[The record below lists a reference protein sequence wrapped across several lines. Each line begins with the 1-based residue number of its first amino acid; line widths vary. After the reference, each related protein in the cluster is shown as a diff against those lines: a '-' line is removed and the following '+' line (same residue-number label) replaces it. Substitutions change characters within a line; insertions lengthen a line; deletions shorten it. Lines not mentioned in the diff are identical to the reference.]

1 MDKKS
6 ILGFVFVFLII
17 LAMPYY
23 FKMVNPE
30 QPTVPT
36 TTSDQQKIAP
46 TPDSSPQTVNVPI
59 EHPKLKNIEKDI
71 LYTIDTELYRIV
83 LSNRGG
89 GTLSSFVL
97 KNYQMITGNDTTLVE
112 LIRNSDVKSLFV
124 RYISVDGDSVELSQ
138 TFSLETPRGGIPSKN
153 TWTLRGGDSLS
164 LSFVLKSSSGTLAQK
179 TFVFHGDIYSIDLS
193 TNVTGLRENIASQFY
208 ELSWEG
214 GLPYTETLIKD
225 DIYYS
230 KAYAYN
236 AGDAVDLDVKSGRK
250 NQNSFTG
257 NTGWTAVR
265 NKYFTAAF
273 LANGNGIGY
282 RLTAEGLPLEGKDF
296 QKVFNMY
303 LSLPVGNTNQTR
315 LFIGPLDYQIVKHL
329 DVNLEEI
336 MNFGAS
342 IIRPISKGILWVFIW
357 MHTFIPN
364 YGWVLIVFSIL
375 LKVVLTPLTNKS
387 TQSMKEMQ
395 KLAPKTEVL
404 KEKYGN
410 DPQKLNTETM
420 KLYKEH
426 GVNPMGGCLPILLQ
440 MPILW
445 ALFIVFRST
454 IELRQAAFI
463 GWITDLS
470 APDTIFTLPFAI
482 PIYGSHVNLLPILMV
497 LSQVIQQKLST
508 VSSNQQQ
515 KMMMYFMPI
524 VFFFLF
530 NQFPS
535 GLNLYYTLF
544 NILSIIQQKWLTP
557 DAKPKKPKQRTI
569 DAIRQFQMKAK
580 KR

>member
-23 FKMVNPE
+23 FKMINPD
-30 QPTVPT
+30 QPTEPT
-36 TTSDQQKIAP
+36 TVNRQQTTILK
-46 TPDSSPQTVNVPI
+46 TDSSLQKTAAQQRKPIVKPQ
-59 EHPKLKNIEKDI
+59 EKEI
-71 LYTIDTELYRIV
+71 LYTIDTELYKII

-97 KNYQMITGNDTTLVE
+97 KNYKMIKNGDTTLVD
-112 LIRNSDVKSLFV
+112 LIKNSEVKSLFI
-124 RYISVDGDSVELSQ
+124 RYISVDGDSVELNQ
-138 TFSLETPRGGIPSKN
+138 PFLLETPLIGTSSKN
-153 TWTLRGGDSLS
+153 LLKLGHGDSLS
-164 LSFVLKSSSGTLAQK
+164 LSFILKSASGTLAKK
-179 TFVFHGDIYSIDLS
+179 TFIFHGGEYTIDL
-193 TNVTGLRENIASQFY
+193 TTDITGLQQNIASQFY

-214 GLPYTETLIKD
+214 GLPYTEALIKD
-225 DIYYS
+225 DTYYS
-230 KAYAYN
+230 KAYAFS
-236 AGDAVDLDVKSGRK
+236 AGDAVDLDVKSGK
-250 NQNSFTG
+250 KYLSSFTG
-257 NTGWTAVR
+257 NTGWTAIR
-265 NKYFTAAF
+265 NKYFTTAF

-282 RLTAEGLPLEGKDF
+282 RLTAEGFPLEGKDF

-303 LSLPVGNTNQTR
+303 LSLPVNNINQTR
-315 LFIGPLDYQIVKHL
+315 LFIGPLDYQTVKGL
-329 DVNLEEI
+329 GVDLEEI
-336 MNFGAS
+336 MSFGAS

-357 MHTFIPN
+357 MHTLTPN

-387 TQSMKEMQ
+387 TQSMREMQ
-395 KLAPKTEVL
+395 KLGPKTEAL

-470 APDTIFTLPFAI
+470 APDTIFTLPLTI
-482 PIYGSHVNLLPILMV
+482 PIYGNQVNVLPILMV
-497 LSQVIQQKLST
+497 LSQIVQQKMST

-515 KMMMYFMPI
+515 KMMMYLMPA
-524 VFFFLF
+524 VFFFMF

-544 NILSIIQQKWLTP
+544 NILSIVQQKWLTP

-569 DAIRQFQMKAK
+569 DAIRQFQIKSK

>member
-6 ILGFVFVFLII
+6 IIGFILVFLII
-17 LAMPYY
+17 LAMPHY
-23 FKMVNPE
+23 FKMINPE
-30 QPTVPT
+30 QPTAPNVVGGRQT
-36 TTSDQQKIAP
+36 TISKIDSSQQTIRVRHRQP
-46 TPDSSPQTVNVPI
+46 TPKIQ
-59 EHPKLKNIEKDI
+59 EKDI
-71 LYTIDTELYRIV
+71 LYTIDTKLYHIV

-89 GTLSSFVL
+89 GTLTSFIL
-97 KNYQMITGNDTTLVE
+97 KNYRMIKNNDTTLVD
-112 LIRNSDVKSLFV
+112 LVQSGDVKSLFIK
-124 RYISVDGDSVELSQ
+124 YISVDGDSVELNQ
-138 TFSLETPRGGIPSKN
+138 PFSLDAPRGGVTPNNI
-153 TWTLRGGDSLS
+153 WTLNETDSLS
-164 LSFVLKSSSGTLAQK
+164 LSFVLKSSSRALARK
-179 TFVFHGDIYSIDLS
+179 TFVFYGDKYTIDLA
-193 TNVTGLRENIASQFY
+193 TDVTGSRENIAAQFY

-230 KAYAYN
+230 KAYAYS
-236 AGDAVDLDVKSGRK
+236 AGDAVDLDIKSGRK
-250 NQNSFTG
+250 NQSSFTG
-257 NTGWTAVR
+257 NTGWTAIR
-265 NKYFTAAF
+265 NKYFTAAI
-273 LANGNGIGY
+273 LASGNGVGY
-282 RLTAEGLPLEGKDF
+282 RLTAEGIPLEGKNF

-303 LSLPVGNTNQTR
+303 LYLPVNTVNQTQ
-315 LFIGPLDYQIVKHL
+315 LFIGPLDYQTIKKL
-329 DVNLEEI
+329 DVNLDEI

-342 IIRPISKGILWVFIW
+342 IIRPISKGILWVFTW
-357 MHTFIPN
+357 MHTLIPN
-364 YGWVLIVFSIL
+364 YGWVLIIFSIL

-395 KLAPKTEVL
+395 KLAPKTEAL

-482 PIYGSHVNLLPILMV
+482 PIYGSQINLLPILMV
-497 LSQVIQQKLST
+497 LSQIIQQKMST

-557 DAKPKKPKQRTI
+557 NAKPKKPKQRTI
-569 DAIRQFQMKAK
+569 DAIRQLQMKTK